1 MPKHLRL
8 VLISLGLIALQTT
21 IVSFMSV
28 LNIIPD
34 LMLIWIVYI
43 AVTQGQIPATVYGF
57 GIGLVIDLLSGQF
70 LGLLALSKTI
80 AGFLSGYFYHE
91 NKIDITLSNYRFLII
106 VGIITLVH
114 NIVYFVIFTRGSDV
128 GLFTAIFRFGIF
140 SMLYTTALSSIPMFI
155 AMRKPQLR

>member
-8 VLISLGLIALQTT
+8 VLISLGLITLQTT

-43 AVTQGQIPATVYGF
+43 AITQGQIPATAYGF
-57 GIGLVIDLLSGQF
+57 GIGLVMDLLSGQF
-70 LGLLALSKTI
+70 LGLSALSKTI
-80 AGFLSGYFYHE
+80 AGFLAGYFYHE
-91 NKIDITLSNYRFLII
+91 NKIDITLSNYRFLVI
-106 VGIITLVH
+106 VAVISLVH
-114 NIVYFVIFTRGSDV
+114 NIVYFVLFTQGSDV
-128 GLFTAIFRFGIF
+128 GLLTAIFRFGMF
-140 SMLYTTALSSIPMFI
+140 SMLYTTTLSSIPMFI